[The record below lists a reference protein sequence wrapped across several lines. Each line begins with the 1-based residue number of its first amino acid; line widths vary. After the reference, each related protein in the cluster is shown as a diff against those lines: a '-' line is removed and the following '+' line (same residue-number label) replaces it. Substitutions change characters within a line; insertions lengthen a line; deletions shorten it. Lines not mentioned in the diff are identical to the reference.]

1 MVSLRS
7 KTNLAMDMIQHLHSI
22 LRWALLIVLL
32 YSVFV
37 SYNGMMKKQPFTPT
51 QDKAGLWLTILAD
64 VQLLLGF
71 LLYFLGGLGLK
82 NIRQMGMGEVMKNSY
97 FRFFAMEHLL
107 MMLVAIV
114 LLHIGRAKS
123 KKAAGDAAKH
133 KNAFWFYVIALVLI
147 LSSIPWPFRP
157 GFEMRG
163 WF

>member
-1 MVSLRS
+1 MEIV
-7 KTNLAMDMIQHLHSI
+7 QHLHSI
-22 LRWALLIVLL
+22 LRWLLLIVLC
-32 YSVFV
+32 YSVFTA
-37 SYNGMMKKQPFTPT
+37 YNGMMKKQAFTSA
-51 QDKAGLWLTILAD
+51 QDKAGLLLTILAD
-64 VQLLLGF
+64 VQLLLGL
-71 LLYFLGGLGLK
+71 LLYFIGGLGLK
-82 NIRQMGMGEVMKNSY
+82 NIRQVGMGEVMKNSY

-107 MMLVAIV
+107 MMLLAIV

-123 KKAAGDAAKH
+123 KKAASDAAKH

>member
-37 SYNGMMKKQPFTPT
+37 SYHGMMKKQPFTTT